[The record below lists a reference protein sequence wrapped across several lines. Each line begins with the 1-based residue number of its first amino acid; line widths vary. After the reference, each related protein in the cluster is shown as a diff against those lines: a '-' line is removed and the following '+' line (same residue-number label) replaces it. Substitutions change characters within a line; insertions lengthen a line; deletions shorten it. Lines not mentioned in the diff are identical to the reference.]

1 MTFDLKEVWQTC
13 CFDSVVEKQNEK
25 RYPKHLYFSD
35 YEYSVAIEVQAL
47 LQALITSV
55 PNKGFALP

>member
-25 RYPKHLYFSD
+25 RYPKHLYLSD
-35 YEYSVAIEVQAL
+35 YKNSVAIEVFSINSSYFLDRINQ
-47 LQALITSV
+47 
-55 PNKGFALP
+55 